1 MGVII
6 AISIIFMWGA
16 HLFYMLN
23 FVEVNFSSPVL
34 YLHLIIQTYLFT
46 GLFITSHD
54 SMHRTVSARKW
65 LNNSIGFL
73 SLILYA
79 GMWYPRLLKNHKLH
93 HQNPGTETDPD
104 FNTSSQNY
112 WVWWFSF
119 MLRYITLVQIVIMAV
134 FYNILKIWFGDLQ
147 LWILWIAPAILSTL
161 QLFYFGTYLPH
172 RLPHKEDMQPHKART
187 QKKNHVWAMISC
199 YFFGYHYEHHESPGT
214 PWWLLYKKKSKTTG

>member
-6 AISIIFMWGA
+6 AISIIFFWAG

-23 FVEVNFSSPVL
+23 FVAVDFSSPL
-34 YLHLIIQTYLFT
+34 FYLHIIIQTYLFT

-54 SMHRTVSARKW
+54 SMHRTVSGKKW
-65 LNNSIGFL
+65 LNNWIGFL
-73 SLILYA
+73 SLVLYA

-93 HQNPGTETDPD
+93 HQKPGTETDPD
-104 FNTSSQNY
+104 FNVSSQNF

-119 MLRYITLVQIVIMAV
+119 MLRYITLVQLIIMAV

-147 LWILWIAPAILSTL
+147 LWIMWIAPAILSTL

-187 QKKNHVWAMISC
+187 QKKNHVWAMLSC
-199 YFFGYHYEHHESPGT
+199 YFFGYHFEHHESPGT
-214 PWWLLYKKKSKTTG
+214 PWWQLYKTKSPTTE

>member
-6 AISIIFMWGA
+6 AISIIFMWGT

-54 SMHRTVSARKW
+54 SMHRTVSGRKW

-214 PWWLLYKKKSKTTG
+214 PWWLLYKTKSKTTG